1 MSVRQFCRDVPAQ
14 SNFVLHKPA
23 ASGSKL
29 ALVMPPLVEQSAAR
43 LAADC
48 ASKSSMSSTTGAAA
62 AGCCREQQSPSA
74 FEQPCS
80 GLWLTI
86 VLVAALPSSLD
97 DDDDDVDE
105 RRRRT
110 RLFMEKF
117 GPAWIKLDVDSVTTK
132 NEKNITLF
140 SFHILR
146 ATNLFP
152 YRWTPLWIGSN
163 IFRIVSCSV
172 GAAPDIRQ

>member
-29 ALVMPPLVEQSAAR
+29 AFVMPPLVEQSAAR

-48 ASKSSMSSTTGAAA
+48 ASKSSMSSTTGAA

-97 DDDDDVDE
+97 DDDVDE

-110 RLFMEKF
+110 RLLMEKF

-132 NEKNITLF
+132 NEKNIILF